1 MMSTRK
7 IQVRVSTPV
16 HAIQKHTTEAAA
28 RAIPNQQFARTV
40 QRVECMHSR
49 LTWDARLIPEDDATK
64 LRSRLSTGPKL
75 LLDEQEEPLG
85 GRAPSDVSFDP
96 WR

>member
-1 MMSTRK
+1 MQYQTNSSPEPCR
-7 IQVRVSTPV
+7 QGVDD
-16 HAIQKHTTEAAA
+16 
-28 RAIPNQQFARTV
+28 
-40 QRVECMHSR
+40 CMHSR
-49 LTWDARLIPEDDATK
+49 LIRDARLIPEDDATK